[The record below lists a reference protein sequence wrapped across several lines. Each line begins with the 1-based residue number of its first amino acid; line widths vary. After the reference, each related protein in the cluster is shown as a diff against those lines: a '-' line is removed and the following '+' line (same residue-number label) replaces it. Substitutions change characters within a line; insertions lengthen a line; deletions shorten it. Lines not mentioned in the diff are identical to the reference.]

1 MKISGIAHT
10 GVCVQNLEKSIEF
23 YHGVLGFTVVE
34 PPGDMVTDPE
44 EGKGLGFEDC
54 THRICLLEVAPGQ
67 YMELMEFGI
76 PHSPIKI
83 PLPMNALG
91 KMHLSLNVDDI
102 QEWIDKFGQLGLEVV
117 YKPLPYE
124 TDKGMAYWVLV
135 KDPDGIV
142 IELMQE

>member
-1 MKISGIAHT
+1 MKISGICHT
-10 GVCVQNLEKSIEF
+10 GVCVRNLEKSIEF
-23 YHGVLGFTVVE
+23 YNGILGFKVVD
-34 PPGDMVTDPE
+34 PPCDMVTDPE

-67 YMELMEFGI
+67 CMELMEFGI
-76 PHSPIKI
+76 PQSPIQE

-91 KMHLSLNVDDI
+91 KMHLSLGVDDV
-102 QEWIDKFGQLGLEVV
+102 QAWVDKFEELGLEVV

-124 TDKGMAYWVLV
+124 TDKGTAYWVLV